1 MLKSRSAFRTL
12 AKNRANSPSPSS
24 RQGRL
29 FPPLRQDLGHALVR
43 KQSPYAVRA
52 SQAHPAPRPAQAE
65 RSVWCSRR
73 VPPRCHGSE
82 PPKARKADP
91 KSHPNAGLRATN
103 SRAPDSLQHPKQLGR
118 RLLQHNPPEA
128 ALAAYFVLISE
139 LSPRRLTVRL
149 ATGASLAVGRAV
161 SSVKKSVARRQPI
174 DRPANDSWEARS
186 DRQYLCRL
194 QALQN
199 REWRKL

>member
-1 MLKSRSAFRTL
+1 MLKT
-12 AKNRANSPSPSS
+12 SS
-24 RQGRL
+24 SSLPRL
-29 FPPLRQDLGHALVR
+29 
-43 KQSPYAVRA
+43 
-52 SQAHPAPRPAQAE
+52 
-65 RSVWCSRR
+65 
-73 VPPRCHGSE
+73 SE

-91 KSHPNAGLRATN
+91 NSHPNAGLRATN

-118 RLLQHNPPEA
+118 RLLQHNPPET

-186 DRQYLCRL
+186 DRQISADCKPCKTGGMAK
-194 QALQN
+194 ALMTIL
-199 REWRKL
+199 RKCSPAAVRGAKAPAKRSAPRCLMST